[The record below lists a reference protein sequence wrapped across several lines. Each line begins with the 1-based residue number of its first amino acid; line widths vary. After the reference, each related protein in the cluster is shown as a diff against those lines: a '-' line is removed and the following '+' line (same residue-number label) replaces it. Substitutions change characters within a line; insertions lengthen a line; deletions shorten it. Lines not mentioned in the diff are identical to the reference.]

1 MIAMLIGM
9 VGIVSQVNAQ
19 VRPSVDQREAVVITN
34 QARLRQAD
42 VNKQRVEQAQLN
54 HQRIEQA
61 RVKKACVKQV
71 LVKHA
76 CIKAAR

>member
-1 MIAMLIGM
+1 MVALIIGM
-9 VGIVSQVNAQ
+9 VGIASRANAQ
-19 VRPSVDQREAVVITN
+19 VRPGADQREAAVIAN
-34 QARLRQAD
+34 QVRLRQAD

-61 RVKKACVKQV
+61 RIKQERVKKAR
-71 LVKHA
+71 VKHA